1 MDYQPYFPPI
11 TLRKV
16 FAKECSPSL
25 SSSEITAHKVFDFK
39 SEYLI
44 QSQPPV
50 EKVECGNGLIP
61 PLCGSLSKPNSS
73 GYALQEVLAWGDDMY
88 DSVQKGLHLMCE
100 KHLDMNFPYHLQW
113 LESLL
118 AFFEAAQEQFPILT
132 CYQDLWPARDFAKM
146 YLKNKVGSDKAKVKM
161 RSKTADND

>member
-1 MDYQPYFPPI
+1 MDYQLYFPPI

-16 FAKECSPSL
+16 FRKEHSPSP
-25 SSSEITAHKVFDFK
+25 SSSEITAHK
-39 SEYLI
+39 
-44 QSQPPV
+44 SQLPV
-50 EKVECGNGLIP
+50 EKTECGNDLIP
-61 PLCGSLSKPNSS
+61 PLCSSLSKPNS
-73 GYALQEVLAWGDDMY
+73 GRYALHEVLAWGDDMY

-100 KHLDMNFPYHLQW
+100 KKMDMNSLYHLQW
-113 LESLL
+113 PASLS

-161 RSKTADND
+161 RSRMTDND